1 MEGGQDIG
9 TTRMNQ
15 GPCIVGSQPAVP
27 VRKLRCEAR
36 VEASPQR
43 RCAVLPGV
51 SQEPL
56 QHQIEGAVQG
66 GNLDHFTD
74 SPGPHVVEIPA
85 YQPPLTVPYGTG
97 AQFSVMPLVSDLI
110 EQPVERARVVC
121 RLQRV
126 AAQDIGQM
134 GQHRGGVERVFY
146 ELGCFPVE
154 PVRPQPG

>member
-56 QHQIEGAVQG
+56 QHQIEGAVIF
-66 GNLDHFTD
+66 LKCECDPISETK
-74 SPGPHVVEIPA
+74 
-85 YQPPLTVPYGTG
+85 
-97 AQFSVMPLVSDLI
+97 LI
-110 EQPVERARVVC
+110 
-121 RLQRV
+121 
-126 AAQDIGQM
+126 
-134 GQHRGGVERVFY
+134 
-146 ELGCFPVE
+146 
-154 PVRPQPG
+154 